1 MAGHQNTL
9 NGFGF
14 FEIVVDLT
22 QEGMEHVD
30 DIVNIVFQVRKY
42 FITNLNSFIYNL
54 FAIIILVFDNGAQGR
69 SKEVDFWWIC

>member
-69 SKEVDFWWIC
+69 SKEVDF

>member
-30 DIVNIVFQVRKY
+30 DIVNIIFQVREHLKK
-42 FITNLNSFIYNL
+42 IVHTKNEI
-54 FAIIILVFDNGAQGR
+54 VV
-69 SKEVDFWWIC
+69 K